1 MVSDKLIVIM
11 NRGTNLDLALSNTL
25 GLDEEL
31 GLVSAAKRGDLAAF
45 EQLVRRH
52 QSRIFNLVH
61 RITGGYEDAC
71 DVTQEVF
78 VAAFTQL
85 ATFRGKSKFSTWL
98 TAIAVNRARNRLA
111 QIRRQEV
118 KEAVSLDDPV
128 ETANGSLSRE
138 IASNEPS
145 PQERLESKDAQRAV
159 QDCINRLP
167 AEFREVVV
175 LRDLQDFAYDEIAT
189 VLKLREG
196 TVKSRL
202 SRAREAVKQCLQRV
216 MGEL

>member
-1 MVSDKLIVIM
+1 M
-11 NRGTNLDLALSNTL
+11 NRGTNHDLGLSNILET
-25 GLDEEL
+25 DEETE
-31 GLVSAAKRGDLAAF
+31 LVSAAKGGDFAAF

-52 QSRIFNLVH
+52 QTKIFNLAL
-61 RITGGYEDAC
+61 RMTGNYEDAC

-111 QIRRQEV
+111 QVRRREV
-118 KEAVSLDDPV
+118 REAVSLDDPV
-128 ETANGSLSRE
+128 ETDNGQLPRE
-138 IASNEPS
+138 VASNEPS
-145 PQERLESKDAQRAV
+145 PHERLESKDAQQAV
-159 QDCINRLP
+159 QDCISILP
-167 AEFREVVV
+167 GEFREVLV
-175 LRDLQDFAYDEIAT
+175 LRDLQEFAYDEIAGM
-189 VLKLREG
+189 LKLREG

-202 SRAREAVKQCLQRV
+202 FRAREALKQCLQRV

>member
-1 MVSDKLIVIM
+1 M
-11 NRGTNLDLALSNTL
+11 NRGTNRDLGLSNTL
-25 GLDEEL
+25 GTDEEAE
-31 GLVSAAKRGDLAAF
+31 LVSAAKGGDLAAF

-52 QSRIFNLVH
+52 QTRVFNLAFRV
-61 RITGGYEDAC
+61 IGTYEDAC

-85 ATFRGKSKFSTWL
+85 AAFRGKSQFSTWL

-111 QIRRQEV
+111 QARRRKV
-118 KEAVSLDDPV
+118 KEPVSLDDPV
-128 ETANGSLSRE
+128 ETDNGPLSRE
-138 IASNEPS
+138 FASNHPS
-145 PQERLESKDAQRAV
+145 PQERLESQDAQQAV

-189 VLKLREG
+189 VLNLRQG

-202 SRAREAVKQCLQRV
+202 SRAREALRQCLQGVR
-216 MGEL
+216 GEL